1 MPRYSKDFIG
11 EIKSRL
17 RVSEVVGKFVK
28 LSQRGNEF
36 VGLSPFK
43 NEITP
48 SFTVNDE
55 KEFYHCF
62 SSAEH
67 GDIFSFLMKHKNMSY
82 PESIETLAKQAGLD
96 PERGLIRDKNFKEN
110 NYSALK
116 TITEEA
122 AKFYHLNLIKNQNLI
137 SETNQFRMEELLHT
151 NLHT

>member
-1 MPRYSKDFIG
+1 MPRYSKEFIS

-17 RVSEVVGKFVK
+17 KVSDVVGKYIK
-28 LSQRGNEF
+28 LIQRGNEF

-43 NEITP
+43 NEKTP

-82 PESIETLAKQAGLD
+82 PESIEILAKQAGLD
-96 PERGLIRDKNFKEN
+96 PERGMIRDKNFERS
-110 NYSALK
+110 Y
-116 TITEEA
+116 
-122 AKFYHLNLIKNQNLI
+122 
-137 SETNQFRMEELLHT
+137 
-151 NLHT
+151 